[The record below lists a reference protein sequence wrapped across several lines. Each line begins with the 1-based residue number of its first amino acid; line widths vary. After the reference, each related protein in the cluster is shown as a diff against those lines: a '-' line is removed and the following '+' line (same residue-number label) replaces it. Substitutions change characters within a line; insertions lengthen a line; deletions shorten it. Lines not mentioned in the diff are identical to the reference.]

1 MAAQWGWH
9 IDQDQEGQAA
19 MPLAERIRQL
29 RKEACLSHAEFA
41 DKIGTDPGR
50 VSRYEAGRLTP
61 SAEALVRIAETL
73 NVSIDHLLVDGI
85 PRRPLHAAQDALG
98 DRLAAVAELPADDLA
113 ALLNIIQRARRQEPP
128 QNPRRRPQLSRLRI
142 IPGGAADGKYA
153 QPAGGSNTGFGRKSP
168 TIWPSALTFQAS
180 RIAVAGTASSGP

>member
-29 RKEACLSHAEFA
+29 RKEAGLSQAELA
-41 DKIGTDPGR
+41 DKIGADPGR
-50 VSRYEAGRLTP
+50 VSRYEAGRITP
-61 SAEALVRIAETL
+61 SADALVRLAETL

-85 PRRPLHAAQDALG
+85 PRRPLHSAQDALG

-113 ALLNIIQRARRQEPP
+113 SLLNIIDGLVAK
-128 QNPRRRPQLSRLRI
+128 NRL
-142 IPGGAADGKYA
+142 KTL
-153 QPAGGSNTGFGRKSP
+153 AGGLS
-168 TIWPSALTFQAS
+168 
-180 RIAVAGTASSGP
+180 

>member
-1 MAAQWGWH
+1 MGWH
-9 IDQDQEGQAA
+9 IDQDREGQAA

-41 DKIGTDPGR
+41 DKIGADPGR

-85 PRRPLHAAQDALG
+85 PRRPCT
-98 DRLAAVAELPADDLA
+98 
-113 ALLNIIQRARRQEPP
+113 PP
-128 QNPRRRPQLSRLRI
+128 R
-142 IPGGAADGKYA
+142 
-153 QPAGGSNTGFGRKSP
+153 T
-168 TIWPSALTFQAS
+168 PSA
-180 RIAVAGTASSGP
+180 TASPPSPSCPQTTSPRS